1 MQARG
6 HLLMAHSA
14 LGPRVLLRRLREVMA
29 EPETAQK
36 RLDKIATLI
45 AANMVAEVCSIYVM
59 RPGQVLELYATEG
72 LKRAAVHK
80 SKLKLG
86 EGLVGL
92 IGEDAIG
99 LNLADAQHHPSF
111 KYLPETGEEIYNSF
125 LGTPIMR
132 GGTVIGVLVVQNR
145 TRRQYSDEE
154 EEALQTTA
162 MVLAEV
168 IASGELREVA
178 REVAADVAHM
188 RSHHLRG
195 ESLADGIA
203 LGHVVLHEPRV
214 TVHNL
219 IAENIPAE
227 RKRLSE
233 AVEQLHLQVD
243 QLLDGT
249 DSMRGGDY
257 SDVLETI
264 RMFAHDKGWVN
275 RLGEA
280 VDTGLTAEAAVER
293 VQNDNRAR
301 MMRTPDA
308 YLRERM
314 HDLDDLSNRLM
325 RILTGAVATASR
337 SDLPVNAIIV
347 SRNMGPAEL
356 LDYDRTKIRGVIL
369 EEGGK
374 TSHVA
379 IVARALG
386 IPAVGQATGLIDLVD
401 TGSSIIIDGNSG
413 ELFVRPSQ
421 DLQKSYAEKVR
432 FYARKQAQYEVLRD
446 VPAVTKDGIHINL
459 NINAGLIVDLPHL
472 HDSGAEGVGLY
483 RTELHFMMA
492 SRFPRLASQVRHYEA
507 ILDQAKGKPVVF
519 RTLDIGA
526 DKTLPYLRQPKE
538 ENPALGWRSI
548 RMALDRPALLRLQVR
563 ALLIAGQNH
572 KLKIMFPMIAD
583 VDEFLRAKEIV
594 EMEKAYLLAR
604 GHVMP
609 RSLQLGVMIEIP
621 ALIWQLDQLLP
632 LIDFASVGSN
642 DLVQFLF
649 ASDRGNPKLAGRY
662 DPLSPAA
669 LGAMRLIVEKAT
681 AHNKPVTLCGELGGR
696 PLEAMGLLGIG
707 LTSVSMVPSGIGPVK
722 AMLLALDTAKLWAFM
737 APLLKSPAHS
747 IRGDLLEFAQRNGVP
762 V

>member
-1 MQARG
+1 MV
-6 HLLMAHSA
+6 HSA

-45 AANMVAEVCSIYVM
+45 ASNMVAEVCSIYVM
-59 RPGQVLELYATEG
+59 RPGQILELYATEG

-92 IGEDAIG
+92 IGEQAIG

-168 IASGELREVA
+168 IASGELRELA

-233 AVEQLHLQVD
+233 AIKQLHLQVD

-308 YLRERM
+308 YLRDRM

-325 RILTGAVATASR
+325 RILTGALATASR
-337 SDLPVNAIIV
+337 SDLPVNAIVV

-386 IPAVGQATGLIDLVD
+386 IPAVGQANGLIDLVD

-446 VPAVTKDGIHINL
+446 VPAITKDGVRINL

-472 HDSGAEGVGLY
+472 HDSGADGVGLY

-492 SRFPRLASQVRHYEA
+492 SRFPRLASQVRHYET

-526 DKTLPYLRQPKE
+526 DKILPYLRQPKE

-563 ALLIAGQNH
+563 ALLVAGQKR

-594 EMEKAYLLAR
+594 EIEKVYLVAR
-604 GHVMP
+604 GHALPEVV
-609 RSLQLGVMIEIP
+609 QLGVMIEIP

-632 LIDFASVGSN
+632 LVDFASVGSN

-669 LGAMRLIVEKAT
+669 LGAMRLIVEKAA
-681 AHNKPVTLCGELGGR
+681 AHKKPVTLCGELGGR

-707 LTSVSMVPSGIGPVK
+707 LTSISMVPSGIGPVK
-722 AMLLALDTAKLWAFM
+722 AMLLALDRAKLWAFM

-747 IRGDLLEFAQRNGVP
+747 IRGDLLEFAQRNSVP